1 MNASLF
7 QYSTIVERWKGMPQ
21 VLPPVWLLSMK
32 AGKKPFIHALS
43 SALVA
48 RSSKGMM
55 ASSSMSVNMS
65 VESRTDIWG
74 ASPLLS
80 AVSTFTIVSW

>member
-1 MNASLF
+1 
-7 QYSTIVERWKGMPQ
+7 MPQ

-32 AGKKPFIHALS
+32 AGKKLLSQAWS

-48 RSSKGMM
+48 IVSKGTI

-65 VESRTDIWG
+65 VESSTDICG
-74 ASPLLS
+74 GSPLLS
-80 AVSTFTIVSW
+80 AVSTLTIVSW